1 MINIQ
6 YEDLV
11 MLRFSTTKMS
21 MLYNL
26 LSVEKA
32 QMFVFDAILDKNT
45 VRTVSADEYSG
56 QQPRQTWHRK
66 IQMTKTWY
74 CQDFY
79 LL

>member
-56 QQPRQTWHRK
+56 QQPRQT
-66 IQMTKTWY
+66 
-74 CQDFY
+74 
-79 LL
+79 